1 MNWFDLY
8 DIKDINF
15 EFVDEEE
22 EPMDD
27 AKEEPKKSFREKL
40 NEIQEICLKVQET
53 LDYIASMG
61 ERVVKYRRK
70 LFF

>member
-1 MNWFDLY
+1 MIKQ
-8 DIKDINF
+8 DISF

-22 EPMDD
+22 EQIDD

-40 NEIQEICLKVQET
+40 NEIQEICLRVQET

-61 ERVVKYRRK
+61 ERVVK
-70 LFF
+70 